1 MLRVMGS
8 YSDINGTPQKE
19 ASDFYPI
26 SALQVNASDVTLLFL
41 STNGVQFV
49 TPCDDPW
56 YAAHNLNF
64 MRSVSGNNTWR
75 EFPHGDEP
83 VRVLGCTQQYQICNP
98 DLKMGH
104 SCTPLTG
111 ARTVIAAADVLWQT
125 NKQKKLFRTLANS
138 ILIDAGHLYG
148 TVAATGVSSLIAR
161 HGLVG
166 GLQGRLPSNQWQLEV
181 ENWYGAA
188 LADIQRST
196 VELVTGPTDPDM
208 FKYVKRP
215 QTEEEHFVCRSL
227 VSYLPP
233 PFFSISKQIFG
244 D

>member
-1 MLRVMGS
+1 MQS
-8 YSDINGTPQKE
+8 
-19 ASDFYPI
+19 
-26 SALQVNASDVTLLFL
+26 
-41 STNGVQFV
+41 
-49 TPCDDPW
+49 DDPW
-56 YAAHNLNF
+56 FAAHNLNF
-64 MRSVSGNNTWR
+64 MKSVSDNNTWKK
-75 EFPHGDEP
+75 FPHGDEP

-111 ARTVIAAADVLWQT
+111 ARTVIEAADALWRT
-125 NKQKKLFRTLANS
+125 NQQKELFHKLVNP
-138 ILIDAGHLYG
+138 ILTDAGHLYS

-196 VELVTGPTDPDM
+196 LELVTGPTDPAM
-208 FKYVKRP
+208 FKYIKRP
-215 QTEEEHFVCRSL
+215 QTAEEHSVCRSL
-227 VSYLPP
+227 VSYFPTLSFSFQSR
-233 PFFSISKQIFG
+233 FFDIEI
-244 D
+244 